1 MIRTTIDG
9 MRLAISIGLI
19 CSACSATLGESLC
32 GNGILDP
39 GEQCD
44 DGNVKPLDGCSANC
58 EIEQPTSCKTST
70 ENAIR
75 AALGN
80 DREFNGML
88 TRAESLGYVITRFKR
103 PLQCSEG
110 PAPTTYLAML
120 RSKDKRRGHAVIIYR
135 TDMPQWMRTAVI
147 YTAGDLDQYVMV
159 PLVTLHVDRRNDPP
173 TVEIFDPTT
182 GKRVEAA
189 PTTTISSTPQAV
201 SGAAS
206 TTSVGGLPCALPAAV
221 AKYVPK

>member
-9 MRLAISIGLI
+9 MPLAIAIGLI
-19 CSACSATLGESLC
+19 CCTCSATLGESLC
-32 GNGILDP
+32 GNGILDQ

-110 PAPTTYLAML
+110 HAPTTYLAML
-120 RSKDKRRGHAVIIYR
+120 RSKDKRREHAVIIYR
-135 TDMPQWMRTAVI
+135 TDMPQWMRSAVI
-147 YTAGDLDQYVMV
+147 YTAGDPDQYITV

-173 TVEIFDPTT
+173 TVEILDPTT

-189 PTTTISSTPQAV
+189 STTTISSTPQAV

-206 TTSVGGLPCALPAAV
+206 TSSVGGSPFALPAAV